1 MSTYNSLNAKNI
13 LRRLKTE
20 LNLSTDT
27 QLADLLGKVPST
39 LSTWKKRNSLDYEL
53 VLALCE
59 KYGMNYSW
67 IFHGVPTEELG
78 RVNTIIDKKSID
90 GIAPRLNEPL
100 NDYDAE
106 FSQVEY
112 YPQAYASAG
121 HGLIA
126 EEKAPLYLSFRKY
139 FINNTLN
146 SSAKD
151 LVVLRVKGDSMEPE
165 IMSDD
170 DILVD
175 RSRNKPRFGPA
186 YLIRL
191 DDVLHCKLI
200 QTFGEERWRIMS
212 KNPSYES
219 FDINP
224 KTDPIEIIG
233 EVVWWGRKSKY
244 L

>member
-1 MSTYNSLNAKNI
+1 MHIVKNI
-13 LRRLKTE
+13 LQRVKIALDIG
-20 LNLSTDT
+20 TDT
-27 QLADLLGKVPST
+27 DLATYLGVHSST
-39 LSTWKKRNSLDYEL
+39 ISTWKSRNSLDYESI
-53 VLALCE
+53 LAICHKFDLD
-59 KYGMNYSW
+59 YSW
-67 IFHGVPTEELG
+67 ILYGISSREGGKSTKIDVSLNKKLEETY
-78 RVNTIIDKKSID
+78 VNEDQKIYST
-90 GIAPRLNEPL
+90 
-100 NDYDAE
+100 E
-106 FSQVEY
+106 FSPVEY

-121 HGLIA
+121 HGLVA

-139 FINNTLN
+139 FISNTLN
-146 SSAKD
+146 ASAKD